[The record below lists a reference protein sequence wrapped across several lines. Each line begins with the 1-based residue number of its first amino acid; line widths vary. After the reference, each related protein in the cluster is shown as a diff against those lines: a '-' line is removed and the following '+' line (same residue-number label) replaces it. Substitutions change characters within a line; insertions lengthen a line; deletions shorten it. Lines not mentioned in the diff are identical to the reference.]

1 MKDEMI
7 HLYLNNSTMALAIPR
22 EACLLGAPRCHGIGM
37 LVGAFSICKEQEQ
50 VREAILEGTC
60 GCFVVPIGFGAQCCA
75 IEL

>member
-37 LVGAFSICKEQEQ
+37 LVGVFGICKEQEQ

-60 GCFVVPIGFGAQCCA
+60 GCFVVPIGFGVQCCA